1 MRGPDLHLPTQK
13 SVLRNK
19 STDSFINTT
28 LFKQN
33 KQAEDFQRRILL
45 KSEYAVIKCMLSC
58 TLSLWSN
65 DGFGLDWC
73 NNSEASKIAQTAA
86 KTT

>member
-19 STDSFINTT
+19 TTDSFINTT

-45 KSEYAVIKCMLSC
+45 KSEYIVVVKR
-58 TLSLWSN
+58 WFW
-65 DGFGLDWC
+65 FGLIEVEDGGL
-73 NNSEASKIAQTAA
+73 Q
-86 KTT
+86 